1 MEPSSF
7 SFLKSNFMCLFA
19 SRTDWGVSVNWKCQ
33 EEDLGT
39 LPLKLFCIYGGRKG
53 KCKCLFLLDLHFVSS
68 SIVYP
73 INSWKIS
80 ANWLAML
87 SKAMKVSCRPISIPD
102 NMEEGNKDRT
112 ILFMLYRQNRS
123 NYSNLLKELEV
134 VNYVILGNV
143 VVVE

>member
-19 SRTDWGVSVNWKCQ
+19 ARTDWGVSVNWKCQ
-33 EEDLGT
+33 EEDSGT

-53 KCKCLFLLDLHFVSS
+53 KCKCLFLLGLHFVSS

-87 SKAMKVSCRPISIPD
+87 SKAMKVSCRLISIPD

-112 ILFMLYRQNRS
+112 ILFILYRQNRS

-143 VVVE
+143 VVE